1 LKRADWRALGV
12 PDFSKAR
19 RYLRD
24 LCFNDGKVIS
34 KVVWTDHDTA
44 IAASVPKSL
53 QCALQSNF
61 FMPSWRKNNISS
73 SGGC

>member
-1 LKRADWRALGV
+1 VLVGVVLCV

-24 LCFNDGKVIS
+24 LCFNNGKVIS
-34 KVVWTDHDTA
+34 KVVRTDHDAA
-44 IAASVPKSL
+44 IAASVPKTL
-53 QCALQSNF
+53 QGALQSNF

-73 SGGC
+73 SGAC